1 MARPEMPDFCQKRR
15 FERTALSQ
23 SLCCGIESF
32 NPIKG
37 TENMQGTKVILGT
50 YNTMPDG
57 ASGKVFEHTYQ
68 RSWRPFLSSLY
79 KFQNISAVL
88 YYSGVVLL
96 WIEENHPEFLLL
108 LEEMAGRKQIE
119 LLGGGHYNPLFPIL
133 QPSDKVGQ
141 IEMLTTYL
149 RKTFGRRPSGGWL
162 YEYSWD
168 AGLPVIFRNSGL
180 TYSFLPADILAEAGF
195 IESGSYAPLVTE
207 DQRKLLY
214 IFPVFDLDEIFGVP
228 IPFESALERIM
239 ILYPNCRLYTLMVD
253 GHSVPGMWEASGLES
268 PDVMF
273 EKSFAWFQKNCLD
286 IETITAQNHA
296 RSLKNGKLF
305 YLSSCASSRLGSG
318 FEGIFGGS
326 SCRCAPSIAKQLIL
340 RNTASKHLYD
350 KMYYVHS
357 LMTLLRGDK
366 ARKKSAQEDLW
377 KAQNGEAYWE
387 GEVGGVRRPE
397 VRISAYKALIEAEKA
412 TRIHGSFTPGIVMD
426 DIDCD
431 GEREILYQAA
441 DMNCYIH
448 ERGASVFELDSFR
461 NKHNYCCTYS
471 GNTLRSTS
479 SFIDRI
485 FAAGGFDEDLLNLG
499 TQAYTMSEREKSPH
513 KIIFLREFLLK
524 SGISQHPLTIRKAY
538 FFQKY
543 CISVDVELVNRSQH
557 QVSLRYGTEMNI
569 QPCASLEEVEF
580 FISGGRDREKVTA
593 PVKSSP
599 ITAEAIFIQTA
610 MGKDVMEIRSDKPF
624 QLRIEHDMDKLC
636 TPQILR
642 LHDKHINPETSPGT
656 GEMLYQGTGM
666 LFGWDVVIPPDSAAC
681 FSLSLHL

>member
-1 MARPEMPDFCQKRR
+1 
-15 FERTALSQ
+15 
-23 SLCCGIESF
+23 
-32 NPIKG
+32 
-37 TENMQGTKVILGT
+37 MQGTKVILGT

-57 ASGKVFEHTYQ
+57 ALGKVFELTYQ

-88 YYSGVVLL
+88 YYSGVVLQ

-119 LLGGGHYNPLFPIL
+119 LLGGGYFSPLFPIL

-180 TYSFLPADILAEAGF
+180 AYSFLPADILVEGGF
-195 IESGSYAPLVTE
+195 IQEGQYIPLVTE

-214 IFPVFDLDEIFGVP
+214 IFPVFDLDETFGIP
-228 IPFESALERIM
+228 IPFETALERLM
-239 ILYPNCRLYTLMVD
+239 ATHPQCALYTMMID

-286 IETITAQNHA
+286 IETVLAQSYA

-305 YLSSCASSRLGSG
+305 YLSSCSSTRLAEVMGKAYRQGTS
-318 FEGIFGGS
+318 
-326 SCRCAPSIAKQLIL
+326 RCAPSLAKQLIL
-340 RNTASKHLYD
+340 QNPSSKHLYD
-350 KMYYVHS
+350 KMYHVHS

-387 GEVGGVRRPE
+387 GCVGGVRRPE
-397 VRISAYKALIEAEKA
+397 VRINAYKALIEAEKA
-412 TRIHGSFTPGIVMD
+412 TRIHGSFSPGIVLD

-431 GEREILYQAA
+431 GEKEVLYQAA

-448 ERGASVFELDSFR
+448 EKGASIFELDSFR
-461 NKHNYCCTYS
+461 SKQNYCCVYRPDS
-471 GNTLRSTS
+471 ARPGD
-479 SFIDRI
+479 SFIDRL
-485 FAAGGFDEDLLNLG
+485 FTAGGFAEELHSLAAQ
-499 TQAYTMSEREKSPH
+499 TYSISERDKSPQ
-513 KIIFLREFLLK
+513 KIIFTKDFTFK
-524 SGISQHPLTIRKAY
+524 SGSSIHPFTIKKAY

-543 CISVDVELVNRSQH
+543 CISVDIELLNRSQH
-557 QVSLRYGTEMNI
+557 QVSLRYCSEINL
-569 QPCASLEEVEF
+569 QPSAGWEEVEF
-580 FISGGRDREKVTA
+580 YSLDGRERVRIPSLIKT
-593 PVKSSP
+593 PPS
-599 ITAEAIFIQTA
+599 IAEAIVIQTVQA
-610 MGKDVMEIRSDKPF
+610 KELMELRSDKPF
-624 QLRIEHDMDKLC
+624 HTQMEHEIDRLD
-636 TPQILR
+636 TPQMLR
-642 LHDKHINPETSPGT
+642 LHDGHMDSDAAMGN
-656 GEMLYQGTGM
+656 GEVFYQGTRM
-666 LFGWDVVIPPDSAAC
+666 LFGWDLDIGADSAVAL
-681 FSLSLHL
+681 SLSLHLRN